1 MSEARAFAHT
11 SVMANEAIEQ
21 LAPRPGGRYCDATL
35 GGGGHAAR
43 LLEASAPDGRLFGL
57 DRDPDA
63 LEAAARHLGKLG
75 ELGEPGEWG
84 RATLMHARFSEIAAV
99 LERAGALP
107 LDGILADLGVS
118 SPQLDRP
125 ERGFSFRAE
134 GPLDMRMDP
143 TRGETAAELIRRLD
157 EGELADVLRNYGEER
172 FSGRIAREMKQ
183 AMSDHKLTTTREL
196 ADLVAGAVPRREP
209 RIDPATRTFQALRIA
224 VNGELDELD
233 ALLEAAPPLL
243 REGGR
248 IVIITF
254 HSLEDRI
261 VKHAFRGDARLEVVT
276 KKPLSASDR
285 EQSEN
290 PRARSA
296 KLRAAAKTSRGGS

>member
-1 MSEARAFAHT
+1 MTEPREFAHT
-11 SVMANEAIEQ
+11 SVMADEAIEL

-43 LLEASAPDGRLFGL
+43 LLEASVPDGRLFGL

-63 LEAAARHLGKLG
+63 LEAATRHLGDLA
-75 ELGEPGEWG
+75 G
-84 RATLMHARFSEIAAV
+84 RATLLHARFSEIAAV

-261 VKHAFRGDARLEVVT
+261 VKHAFRGDDRLEVVT
-276 KKPLSASDR
+276 KKPLVASDR

-296 KLRAAAKTSRGGS
+296 KLRAAARKSEGGN